1 MFHLTPNHRSYQLSF
16 ILNLV
21 WSFLQTKAWPVAALI
36 VLIKGKTGPANM
48 AETIK
53 ALFNEDKV
61 YSIGEKKVT
70 QGEIIAKAE
79 AWDAKH
85 AKAKFP
91 QVCEGRH
98 RVVALWIVNEL
109 FGVAIEPDTI
119 EVDAA
124 KADEIA
130 FQTNL
135 TNENIAK
142 MLSTE
147 KLQGIVELV
156 KANVYKKQTDLP
168 VKRGQ
173 QQKLW
178 HAAQAVIVQGTPVEQ
193 AAKLSY
199 KEAKDVVDGKVTADD
214 AIAARGNGNQ
224 SKVLPGEKIR
234 ELLTMAKNYDKDG
247 ANELYKLLDAIVN
260 NAETTAKAIV
270 VGAYK
275 VAKA

>member
-1 MFHLTPNHRSYQLSF
+1 LPRCWCSSR
-16 ILNLV
+16 
-21 WSFLQTKAWPVAALI
+21 ARR
-36 VLIKGKTGPANM
+36 

-53 ALFNEDKV
+53 AIFNEDKI

-109 FGVAIEPDTI
+109 FGVSIEPDTI

-124 KADEIA
+124 KADEIS

-156 KANVYKKQTDLP
+156 RSNVYKKQTDLP

-178 HAAQAVIVQGTPVEQ
+178 HAAQAVIVQGVKVEE

-199 KEAKDVVDGKVTADD
+199 KEAKDVVDGKLTVEA
-214 AIAARGNGNQ
+214 ALAARNGGNV
-224 SKVLPGEKIR
+224 SKVLPGEKVR
-234 ELLTMAKNYDKDG
+234 ELLTMAKNYD
-247 ANELYKLLDAIVN
+247 ANGEQNLTKLLEAIVT
-260 NAETTAKAIV
+260 NAETTAKAII
-270 VGAYK
+270 
-275 VAKA
+275 VATFKPAPAGK